1 MGLMD
6 NMDDTMNSKTD
17 MRARFEELKSKAQ
30 DGQLGDKG
38 MAEYQRLR
46 EHFDKQ

>member
-6 NMDDTMNSKTD
+6 NMDDKMDGNMKD
-17 MRARFEELKSKAQ
+17 RYEELKTKAQ
-30 DGQLGDKG
+30 EGQLDDKG

-46 EHFDKQ
+46 AHFDK

>member
-6 NMDDTMNSKTD
+6 TMDDKMDNTN
-17 MRARFEELKSKAQ
+17 MRDRFEELKSKAQ
-30 DGQLGDKG
+30 EGQLDDKG